1 MKSRLLSPVGGII
14 CLALAACGGGG
25 AAPPSSPAAP
35 SSAAA
40 KPSTVAPASSAAAA
54 ASAKP
59 AASTAASAAAK
70 PAASGSAAAK
80 PAASGA
86 AAASTGPLKIGLPVS
101 TSGALA
107 QLGKAMEN
115 GFKMYLAEV
124 GNKAGGRDIT
134 VVTEDEATNPATG
147 LQKVKK
153 LVEQDQVN
161 ILAGLVLTPST
172 YASVDYLQKEAPRK
186 VMLVGLN
193 AGANDMD
200 TTRKSD
206 LFVRTAFSNAQANIP
221 MGDYVF
227 NTLGVK
233 KVYLTYSDFAAGPE
247 KVETFAAGYKKAGGQ
262 VVGTEKP
269 KLGETDFATYLTKIR
284 ASDAEATYN
293 FEAGND
299 GVQFVKQYDQFGLKA
314 KIKPL
319 GAGDNVDDLGL
330 PAEGSAAVGWITA
343 LHYYSTLDNPQNKK
357 FAADYKSK
365 YSDNANAYAV
375 QAYDGAK
382 LIVDA
387 LNKTNGNADPAALL
401 SAMLGAKWDSPRGP
415 VSISP
420 DYHDIV
426 QNIYVAETKSVNGQV
441 QNVVSKTFEAVQPVA
456 K

>member
-1 MKSRLLSPVGGII
+1 VTLKFLAPMVGAAT
-14 CLALAACGGGG
+14 LALAACGGG
-25 AAPPSSPAAP
+25 AAPSAAP
-35 SSAAA
+35 ASSAAA
-40 KPSTVAPASSAAAA
+40 KPASAAASAA

-59 AASTAASAAAK
+59 AASASAK
-70 PAASGSAAAK
+70 PAASASAK

-86 AAASTGPLKIGLPVS
+86 ASAKPAGSAAAGGPIKIGLPVS
-101 TSGALA
+101 TTGTFA

-115 GFKMYLAEV
+115 GFKMYLGEV
-124 GNKAGGRDIT
+124 GNKAGGRDIQ
-134 VVTEDEATNPATG
+134 VIVEDEASNPATG

-172 YASVDYLQKEAPRK
+172 YASIDYLQKDAPRK
-186 VMLVGLN
+186 VMLVGMN

-206 LFVRTAFSNAQANIP
+206 LFVRTSFSNAQANIP

-227 NTLGVK
+227 KDLGIK

-247 KVETFAAGYKKAGGQ
+247 KVETFATGYKKAGGQ

-269 KLGETDFATYLTKIR
+269 PLGSSDFAAYLTKIR
-284 ASDAEATYN
+284 ASDAEASYN

-299 GVQFVKQYDQFGLKA
+299 GVQFVKQYDQFGLKS
-314 KIKPL
+314 KVKPM
-319 GAGDNVDDLGL
+319 GAGDNVDDLLL
-330 PAEGSAAVGWITA
+330 PAEGAAAVGWITS

-357 FAADYKSK
+357 FVADYKAK
-365 YSDNANAYAV
+365 YNEGSNAYAV

-387 LNKTNGNADPAALL
+387 LNKTNGDTDAAKLL
-401 SAMLGAKWDSPRGP
+401 PAMLGAKWDSPRGP

-420 DYHDIV
+420 EYHDIV
-426 QNIYVAETKSVNGQV
+426 QNIYVAETKMVNGQV
-441 QNVVSKTFEAVQPVA
+441 QNVVTKTFEAVQPVA